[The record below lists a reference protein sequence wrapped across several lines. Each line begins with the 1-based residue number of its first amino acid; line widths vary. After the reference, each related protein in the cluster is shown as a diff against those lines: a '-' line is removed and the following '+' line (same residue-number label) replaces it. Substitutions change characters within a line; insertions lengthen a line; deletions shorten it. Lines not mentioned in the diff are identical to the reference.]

1 MNWVQLIV
9 TVLCSVIASSGFWTY
24 MQKRN
29 DTKDMKTQMI
39 IGLGH
44 DRILHLGISYLNRK
58 DENGQAYITR
68 EEYENLHDY
77 LYVPYEKLGGDGS
90 AERVMDEVKRL
101 PIRNSSTRGD
111 I

>member
-1 MNWVQLIV
+1 
-9 TVLCSVIASSGFWTY
+9 

>member
-1 MNWVQLIV
+1 
-9 TVLCSVIASSGFWTY
+9 
-24 MQKRN
+24 MQKRT

-58 DENGQAYITR
+58 DENGQSYITR

-77 LYVPYEKLGGDGS
+77 LYVPYAKLGGNGS